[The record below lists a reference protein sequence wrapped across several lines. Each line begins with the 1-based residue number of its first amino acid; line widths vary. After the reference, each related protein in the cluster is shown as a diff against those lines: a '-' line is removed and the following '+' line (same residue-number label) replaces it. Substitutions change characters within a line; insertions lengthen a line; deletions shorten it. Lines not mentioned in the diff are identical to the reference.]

1 MCFVYFV
8 VPSGFPSVLYS
19 SERRFFM
26 EWLLLIGGIWLASVF
41 YKAGKR
47 TGSRKGYR
55 VGRAHQRRIRY
66 RR

>member
-1 MCFVYFV
+1 
-8 VPSGFPSVLYS
+8 
-19 SERRFFM
+19 M
-26 EWLLLIGGIWLASVF
+26 EWLLLIGGVWLASVF

-55 VGRAHQRRIRY
+55 VGRAHQRRLRN